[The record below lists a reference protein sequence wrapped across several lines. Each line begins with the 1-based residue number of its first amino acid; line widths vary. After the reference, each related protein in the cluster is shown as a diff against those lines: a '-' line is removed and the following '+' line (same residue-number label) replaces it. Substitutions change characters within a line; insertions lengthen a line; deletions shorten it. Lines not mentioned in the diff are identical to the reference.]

1 VALWEYPAATD
12 MAEDKPTPTPAEQA
26 QKLYE
31 DAEAQTAKAME
42 DLVNQDSFGELLAK
56 VAGNVV
62 AVMKIGGDV
71 ADLVVGNLRVA
82 GRRDVLSLHRQLA
95 RTEDKLELVLQ
106 EVERL
111 RDAVEAG
118 ARDGAPP
125 AKAANGART
134 RTRNGRRRA
143 GPGS

>member
-1 VALWEYPAATD
+1 
-12 MAEDKPTPTPAEQA
+12 MAENDSKPTPAEQA

-42 DLVNQDSFGELLAK
+42 NLVAQDSFGELLAK

-62 AVMKIGGDV
+62 AVMKIGSDV
-71 ADLVVGNLRVA
+71 ADLAVGSLRVA

-95 RTEDKLELVLQ
+95 RTEDKLERVLQ

-111 RDAVEAG
+111 
-118 ARDGAPP
+118 
-125 AKAANGART
+125 
-134 RTRNGRRRA
+134 
-143 GPGS
+143 

>member
-1 VALWEYPAATD
+1 
-12 MAEDKPTPTPAEQA
+12 
-26 QKLYE
+26 
-31 DAEAQTAKAME
+31 ME

-95 RTEDKLELVLQ
+95 RTEDKLEMVLQ

-111 RDAVEAG
+111 QEELREARETAG
-118 ARDGAPP
+118 
-125 AKAANGART
+125 
-134 RTRNGRRRA
+134 RNGGGSGTRA
-143 GPGS
+143 STGRGGGSRSKTEQ

>member
-1 VALWEYPAATD
+1 
-12 MAEDKPTPTPAEQA
+12 MADDKPTPTPAEQA

-31 DAEAQTAKAME
+31 DAEAQTAQAME

-95 RTEDKLELVLQ
+95 RTEDKLEMVLQ

-111 RDAVEAG
+111 QEELREARETAGRNGGGG
-118 ARDGAPP
+118 ARAS
-125 AKAANGART
+125 T
-134 RTRNGRRRA
+134 GR
-143 GPGS
+143 GGGSRSKTEQ

>member
-1 VALWEYPAATD
+1 
-12 MAEDKPTPTPAEQA
+12 MAENDSKPTPAEQA

-42 DLVNQDSFGELLAK
+42 NLVAQDSFGELLAK

-62 AVMKIGGDV
+62 AVMKIGSDV
-71 ADLVVGNLRVA
+71 ADLAVGSLHVA

-95 RTEDKLELVLQ
+95 RTEDKLERVLQ

-111 RDAVEAG
+111 QDELREARETAGRNGGGGG
-118 ARDGAPP
+118 ARSSTGRGA
-125 AKAANGART
+125 
-134 RTRNGRRRA
+134 
-143 GPGS
+143 GSRSKTE

>member
-12 MAEDKPTPTPAEQA
+12 RAEDNPTPTPAEQA

-95 RTEDKLELVLQ
+95 RTEDKLEMVLQ
-106 EVERL
+106 EIERL
-111 RDAVEAG
+111 QEELREARETAGRNGGGGAG
-118 ARDGAPP
+118 ASTSRG
-125 AKAANGART
+125 G
-134 RTRNGRRRA
+134 
-143 GPGS
+143 GSRSKTEQ